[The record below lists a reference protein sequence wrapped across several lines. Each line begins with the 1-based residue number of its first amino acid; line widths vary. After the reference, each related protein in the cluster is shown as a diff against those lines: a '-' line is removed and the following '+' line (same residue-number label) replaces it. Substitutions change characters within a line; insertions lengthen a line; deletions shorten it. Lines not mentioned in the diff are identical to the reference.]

1 MNSALA
7 HVPEDV
13 CAKSAREIDAFS
25 QHVSDIGALEF
36 AAYMRMLDQTGAGY
50 RE

>member
-1 MNSALA
+1 MNSALSF
-7 HVPEDV
+7 VPDEI
-13 CAKSAREIDAFS
+13 CAKSARETDDFS

-36 AAYMRMLDQTGAGY
+36 QAYMRMLDQQDAGY